1 MPFEYSNCEETV
13 LLTLKKMKKSV
24 ITSVLALLLSGGS
37 AIMAG
42 EWPKEYIGLP
52 GDNLNL
58 YAVMNLFQESETLE
72 GFERSL
78 NDEKSRINNLDLNG
92 DNQVD
97 YITVSD
103 YVDGDVHNIVL
114 RVALNRSETQ
124 DVAVFTVQKLRD
136 GSVQIQLV
144 GDEVLYGRNYI
155 IEPIYAETPNPGYT
169 GTRYSGTAVR
179 VVTPTYYDIAGWP
192 VVIYIYRADYSVW
205 RSSWYWG
212 YWPAWW
218 YGWTPWYWHS
228 YYGYHYNWFPVYYAH
243 YHHCD
248 HHRYLRYNDFYHN
261 GIRHHSHYVAARIEE
276 GRYRTTYSRPE
287 TRKDGEAYY
296 AQVTAGQNSRTR
308 PVSTADNM
316 NRRSSST
323 QTAGRQVP
331 EYNNSGTTR
340 RSGSEVNAITRTD
353 DGSPVN
359 YGTAGRRTSTVTGT
373 RTSDQAQVQN
383 REVSR
388 RSSSEV
394 TGRTTTETPA
404 GRNSYS
410 TASRRESASA
420 SSANTS
426 SRTTAQRSG
435 SSYSGNQLATNSG
448 SQNQVSRRSNSTTS
462 YNNGGVTQRSA
473 SSGETVRSQTSRR

>member
-1 MPFEYSNCEETV
+1 
-13 LLTLKKMKKSV
+13 MKKSF
-24 ITSVLALLLSGGS
+24 ITSVLALLLAGGS

-72 GFERSL
+72 GFERNL
-78 NDEKSRINNLDLNG
+78 NDEKNRINNLDLNG

-144 GDEVLYGRNYI
+144 GDEDLYGRNYI

-169 GTRYSGTAVR
+169 GTRASGTAVR
-179 VVTPTYYDIAGWP
+179 VVTSTYYDIAAWP
-192 VVIYIYRADYSVW
+192 VVTYIYRPDYVIW
-205 RSSWYWG
+205 RSSWFWG

-218 YGWTPWYWHS
+218 YGYTPWYWHC
-228 YYGYHYNWFPVYYAH
+228 YYGYHYNWFPHYYAY
-243 YHHCD
+243 YHHWN
-248 HHRYLRYNDFYHN
+248 HHRYLRYNDFYHKN
-261 GIRHHSHYVAARIEE
+261 IRQHSHYVASRIEE
-276 GRYRTTYSRPE
+276 GHYRTTYSRPE
-287 TRKDGEAYY
+287 TRKEGEAYY
-296 AQVTAGQNSRTR
+296 AQTNSGQNSRTR
-308 PVSTADNM
+308 SGSVADNT

-323 QTAGRQVP
+323 QTASRQAT
-331 EYNNSGTTR
+331 ESRDAGTIR
-340 RSGSEVNAITRTD
+340 RSGSEVNSNTRTNE
-353 DGSPVN
+353 GSGVN
-359 YGTAGRRTSTVTGT
+359 SGTTGRRTSTTTAT
-373 RTSDQAQVQN
+373 RTSDPAQVQN

-388 RSSSEV
+388 RGSSEV

-404 GRNSYS
+404 WSHS
-410 TASRRESASA
+410 SPTISHRESTPV

-426 SRTTAQRSG
+426 SRTTVQRSG
-435 SSYSGNQLATNSG
+435 SSGNQPATYSG
-448 SQNQVSRRSNSTTS
+448 SQSQVRRRSSSTTS
-462 YNNGGVTQRSA
+462 YNTGTVTQRTAGLSQ
-473 SSGETVRSQTSRR
+473 SGTRQASRR

>member
-1 MPFEYSNCEETV
+1 
-13 LLTLKKMKKSV
+13 MKKSI
-24 ITSVLALLLSGGS
+24 ITSVLALLLAGGS

-42 EWPKEYIGLP
+42 ELPKEYIGLP

-72 GFERSL
+72 GFERRL

-144 GDEVLYGRNYI
+144 GDEDLYGRNYI

-169 GTRYSGTAVR
+169 GSRASGTAVR
-179 VVTPTYYDIAGWP
+179 IVTSTYYDIAGWP
-192 VVIYIYRADYSVW
+192 VVVYIYRPDYFVW

-228 YYGYHYNWFPVYYAH
+228 YYGYHYNWFPHYYAH
-243 YHHCD
+243 YHHWN

-261 GIRHHSHYVAARIEE
+261 SIRQHSHYVAARIDD
-276 GRYRTTYSRPE
+276 GHYRITYSRPE

-296 AQVTAGQNSRTR
+296 TQVTSGQNSRSRSGSVAET
-308 PVSTADNM
+308 T

-323 QTAGRQVP
+323 QSASRQAP
-331 EYNNSGTTR
+331 ESRDAGTTR
-340 RSGSEVNAITRTD
+340 RSGSEVNPNTRTNE
-353 DGSPVN
+353 GSGVN
-359 YGTAGRRTSTVTGT
+359 SGTSGRRTSTVSST
-373 RTSDQAQVQN
+373 RTSDPAQVGNHEVSRRGSSSAGKQTATYSGSQS
-383 REVSR
+383 RVSR
-388 RSSSEV
+388 RSSS
-394 TGRTTTETPA
+394 TT
-404 GRNSYS
+404 
-410 TASRRESASA
+410 
-420 SSANTS
+420 
-426 SRTTAQRSG
+426 
-435 SSYSGNQLATNSG
+435 
-448 SQNQVSRRSNSTTS
+448 SNSAEM
-462 YNNGGVTQRSA
+462 VTQRTTG
-473 SSGETVRSQTSRR
+473 SGQSGNGQTSGR